1 MPPIDTFSQLPSIQR
16 NLTGLSLQSGEPFAI
31 QRTGQQLASNVAQ
44 SVPPYRLF
52 GQALT
57 ELLKQYQ
64 QIGTAKFT
72 GAELGARQEQARRV
86 LGKTPQELIGA
97 SPQLQ
102 SQVRGV
108 QAGALEPTISGARE
122 LKKTFTEQLTGL
134 GGAIEQARALI
145 KEGEESENKRRDD
158 ARTIIRDALTLA
170 GGSAFQGADP
180 KEVEQLEKM
189 SGYPKGYIQN
199 LSQTIRERELELKK
213 QQKVASESSLDN
225 WVTLLEGGQISLSQV
240 PLGVRSQVVNRAAQ
254 LGIPIVSPTFAGKS
268 KEAISAF
275 NSATALLD
283 TVESLSKN
291 VITAQDPYQIPNQ
304 YFKGLTIA
312 RKFNPSVAVF
322 QDTVQAFLS
331 MLTRAAGERGVL
343 TTQDVERIRK
353 ALPSLTDTK
362 PIAEQKM
369 QSLRTLFEGI
379 RTGTIEAF
387 TPSSGGK
394 TIQKGNRRF
403 EVIE

>member
-108 QAGALEPTISGARE
+108 QAGALEPTISGAGE
-122 LKKTFTEQLTGL
+122 LKRTFTEQLKGL

-199 LSQTIRERELELKK
+199 LSQTIRERELELKR
-213 QQKVASESSLDN
+213 QKSQVDELTLSQRTNTFNRIVDKFSVSPLIAANDRVVILKDVSSQLEKSPLNASL
-225 WVTLLEGGQISLSQV
+225 QISFIYSMIQALDTYQSAVREGEIGLIQGTQGIGEQLTNALSKAQRGNPIGKNKV
-240 PLGVRSQVVNRAAQ
+240 LQYINTARLLVNS
-254 LGIPIVSPTFAGKS
+254 I
-268 KEAISAF
+268 
-275 NSATALLD
+275 NSAALLKQRQFQSQAD
-283 TVESLSKN
+283 VAGVGDQFRQYIGGFQTQQAPTKN
-291 VITAQDPYQIPNQ
+291 IN
-304 YFKGLTIA
+304 
-312 RKFNPSVAVF
+312 
-322 QDTVQAFLS
+322 
-331 MLTRAAGERGVL
+331 RGG
-343 TTQDVERIRK
+343 RI
-353 ALPSLTDTK
+353 
-362 PIAEQKM
+362 
-369 QSLRTLFEGI
+369 
-379 RTGTIEAF
+379 
-387 TPSSGGK
+387 
-394 TIQKGNRRF
+394 F
-403 EVIE
+403 EVLPD